1 MKTDRPVNLK
11 LFPQPFAAIV
21 SISHRI
27 TGVMLFVGV
36 AFGLY
41 ALDMAMSSAAGF
53 AAAKEMLSQPFP
65 AFIMLGL
72 LFVLMFHL
80 FAGIK
85 HLLLD
90 FHIGDTYS
98 AAQNSA
104 IVVVMAA
111 VVATGVLG
119 AMIW

>member
-41 ALDMAMSSAAGF
+41 ALDMAMSSAEGF
-53 AAAKEMLSQPFP
+53 AAAKAMLAEPFP

-72 LFVLMFHL
+72 LFVLTFHI

-104 IVVVMAA
+104 IVVVVAS
-111 VVATGVLG
+111 VVVTGVLG